1 MEAKKIEET
10 YGRVSKALGWAAD
23 KQVSLAVTMIYLSR
37 GREFDADAHHE
48 VSQLI
53 KKKEG
58 FTSPL
63 RAHLHHIV
71 AAYLVLGDDPAE
83 VGLAKLNAN
92 QQALNNS
99 KFWKSAYTYLA
110 GLMMES
116 PEQAER
122 SRELYNAMKTYHPFL
137 TSSEDIP
144 YVALLSNREGE
155 VRERAETMN
164 RYYKELRTQGFSAG
178 NHLQWLSQVMTFD
191 SSAFQ
196 PEVAGRVIAIRN
208 FLKAENIKV
217 RGEHY
222 PLLGFLAIANADGA
236 ALAAVVKTARALEA
250 SKLFRWYGVWV
261 LPSAV
266 QLTMAESVELRE
278 SEAAVFSAS
287 VEMLMQA
294 QQAAMMLGMSAVIA
308 SSNNSGS

>member
-1 MEAKKIEET
+1 METTKIEET
-10 YGRVSKALGWAAD
+10 YGQVSKALGWAVD

-37 GREFDADAHHE
+37 GREFDVDAHNE
-48 VSQLI
+48 VSRLI

-71 AAYLVLGDDPAE
+71 TAYLVLGDETAE
-83 VGLAKLNAN
+83 EGLAKLNAN
-92 QQALNNS
+92 QQALNDV
-99 KFWKSAYTYLA
+99 KFWKSSYTYLA
-110 GLMMES
+110 ALMMKS
-116 PEQAER
+116 PGEAER
-122 SRELYNAMKTYHPFL
+122 ARGLYDAMKAHHPFL

-144 YVALLSNREGE
+144 YVVLLSNREGDI
-155 VRERAETMN
+155 RERAETMN

-178 NHLQWLSQVMTFD
+178 NHLQWLSQAMTFD
-191 SSAFQ
+191 TPVFQ
-196 PEVAGRVIAIRN
+196 PEVAGRIVAIRD
-208 FLKAENIKV
+208 FLKAEKIKV

-222 PLLGFLAIANADGA
+222 PALGFLAIAEADGE
-236 ALAAVVKTARALEA
+236 ALRAIVEMARELEA
-250 SKLFRWYGVWV
+250 SKLFRWYGTWI

-278 SEAAVFSAS
+278 SEAAVFAAS

-294 QQAAMMLGMSAVIA
+294 QQAAMMLSVSAVIA
-308 SSNNSGS
+308 SSNNPGS

>member
-1 MEAKKIEET
+1 MEAKKIEEA
-10 YGRVSKALGWAAD
+10 YGQVSRALGWATD

-58 FTSPL
+58 FMSPL

-71 AAYLVLGDDPAE
+71 AAYLVLGDEPAE
-83 VGLAKLNAN
+83 DGLVKLNAN
-92 QQALNNS
+92 QQALNDV
-99 KFWKSAYTYLA
+99 KFWKSSYTYLA
-110 GLMMES
+110 GLMMKS
-116 PEQAER
+116 PGEAECA
-122 SRELYNAMKTYHPFL
+122 RELYDAMKTHHPFL

-144 YVALLSNREGE
+144 YVVLLSNREGDIQ
-155 VRERAETMN
+155 ERAETMN
-164 RYYKELRTQGFSAG
+164 RYYKELRPQGFSAG
-178 NHLQWLSQVMTFD
+178 NHLQWLSQSMTFG
-191 SSAFQ
+191 SPAFQ
-196 PEVAGRVIAIRN
+196 PEVAGRVIAIRD
-208 FLKAENIKV
+208 FLKAEKIKV

-222 PLLGFLAIANADGA
+222 PVLGFLAIAEADGE
-236 ALAAVVKTARALEA
+236 ALAAVVKMFRELEA
-250 SKLFRWYGVWV
+250 SKLFRWYGWWV

-266 QLTMAESVELRE
+266 QLTMAQSVGLRE
-278 SEAAVFSAS
+278 SEASVFAAS
-287 VEMLMQA
+287 VELLMQA

>member
-1 MEAKKIEET
+1 METKKIEET
-10 YGRVSKALGWAAD
+10 YGQVSKSLGWAAD
-23 KQVSLAVTMIYLSR
+23 KQVSLAVTMMYLSR
-37 GREFDADAHHE
+37 GREFDAASHLE
-48 VSQLI
+48 VSRLI

-71 AAYLVLGDDPAE
+71 TAYLVLGDGTAE
-83 VGLAKLNAN
+83 EGLAKLNAN

-110 GLMMES
+110 GLMMDS
-116 PEQAER
+116 PEQAQQA
-122 SRELYNAMKTYHPFL
+122 RELYNAMKTYHPFL

-155 VRERAETMN
+155 VQERAETMN

-191 SSAFQ
+191 SPVFQ
-196 PEVAGRVIAIRN
+196 PEVAGRVVAIRD

-222 PLLGFLAIANADGA
+222 PVLGFLAIANANGQ
-236 ALAAVVKTARALEA
+236 ALAAVVETARALEA
-250 SKLFRWYGVWV
+250 SKLFRWYGSLI

-266 QLTMAESVELRE
+266 QLTMAESAELRE

-294 QQAAMMLGMSAVIA
+294 QQAAMMLGVSAVIA

>member
-1 MEAKKIEET
+1 MEVKKIEET
-10 YGRVSKALGWAAD
+10 YGQVSKALGWATD
-23 KQVSLAVTMIYLSR
+23 KQVSLAVTMMYLSR
-37 GREFDADAHHE
+37 GSEFDADAHLE

-63 RAHLHHIV
+63 RAHLHHI
-71 AAYLVLGDDPAE
+71 ATAYLVLGDEPAE
-83 VGLAKLNAN
+83 DGLAELNAN

-110 GLMMES
+110 GLMMDS
-116 PEQAER
+116 PEQAGR
-122 SRELYNAMKTYHPFL
+122 TRELYNEMKTYHPFL

-144 YVALLSNREGE
+144 YVALLSNREGD

-191 SSAFQ
+191 SPAFQ
-196 PEVAGRVIAIRN
+196 PEVAGRVVAIRD

-222 PLLGFLAIANADGA
+222 PMLGFLAIANADGQ
-236 ALAAVVKTARALEA
+236 ALAAVVEMARALDA
-250 SKLFRWYGVWV
+250 SKLFRWYGGWV

-278 SEAAVFSAS
+278 SEAAVFSSS